1 MTRLMTLLL
10 CALALVAV
18 GCGSKK
24 KDDSSSKSN
33 STSTAKPADTAE
45 YKTKVTAI
53 SQDFAAAGQ
62 AFKSAVSAQ
71 STPQQAAAALAAF
84 QTKVRKDASDL
95 AAITPPT
102 KVAAPHKKLVVG
114 FQQVA
119 DACQPSID
127 AGKAGDRTKLR
138 TALQGLQA
146 KLTGSLGLGVR
157 AAASDIDA
165 GLAQ

>member
-1 MTRLMTLLL
+1 MTRVMTLLL
-10 CALALVAV
+10 CALALVAL

-24 KDDSSSKSN
+24 KDDSASKPS
-33 STSTAKPADTAE
+33 STSTTAKPADTAE

-62 AFKSAVSAQ
+62 AFKGSVSAN
-71 STPQQAAAALAAF
+71 STPQQAASALEAF

-102 KVAAPHKKLVVG
+102 KVAAPHKKLVTG

-138 TALQGLQA
+138 TALRGLQA
-146 KLTGSLGLGVR
+146 KLTGPLGLGVR
-157 AAASDIDA
+157 AAASQIDA
-165 GLAQ
+165 GLQ